1 MLHRKICC
9 VLFVL
14 LLCTFSMPVLGEQN
28 PITEIEIYGLTDQ
41 LISQALSSAPLNDPK
56 SEEARSEDGI
66 AFQYDFGF
74 LYADAE
80 ELSAEA
86 PVNAIVIADDETGSV
101 RGITINTSVEELMR
115 LIPCENPEM
124 AGNYDSA
131 LLYLTG
137 DPATGFSYGTVQRNG
152 QRINAIEYGVVDPA
166 AETHTTLTFQI
177 SGDGVNQIRLDGL
190 NETFLRETSDLL
202 YEELAAL
209 KNEMW
214 YSRVPVSF
222 VGTELEMFSEEDLDF
237 LSLSYMTAQPEQF
250 GGEVEDMLIDNED
263 GTFLRRIDGD
273 GFEAVFSCDENGKN
287 ALLVSYM
294 LLSDNLEGPRSVRL
308 GDYFQEDFNRFRN
321 GEGTF
326 DEAAMSEIL
335 YGTVGTAPYGLA
347 EYGTGDEMTLRYATD
362 TLDGRVVELYLH
374 YQNTVLDQIILHT
387 L

>member
-1 MLHRKICC
+1 MFPRKIYC
-9 VLFVL
+9 VLIVL
-14 LLCTFSMPVLGEQN
+14 FLCAFSMSALGEQN
-28 PITEIEIYGLTDQ
+28 PVTEIEIYGLADQ
-41 LISQALSSAPLNDPK
+41 LISQALSSSPLNDPR

-74 LYADAE
+74 LYSDADT
-80 ELSAEA
+80 LSENA

-101 RGITINTSVEELMR
+101 RGITVNTSVDELMT

-124 AGNYDSA
+124 DGNYESA

-137 DPATGFSYGTVQRNG
+137 DPETGFSYGHVQRNG
-152 QRINAIEYGVVDPA
+152 QRINAIEYGVVNPA
-166 AETHTTLTFQI
+166 GETRTALTFQI
-177 SGDGVNQIRLDGL
+177 SGDGVNLIRLDGL
-190 NETFLRETSDLL
+190 NEIFRKDTSDLL
-202 YEELAAL
+202 YEELSAL
-209 KNEMW
+209 KNEKW

-222 VGTELEMFSEEDLDF
+222 IGTELEMFSEEDLDF
-237 LSLSYMTAQPEQF
+237 LSLSYLTAQPEQF

-273 GFEAVFSCDENGKN
+273 GFEAVFSCDEKGRN
-287 ALLVSYM
+287 ALLISYM
-294 LLSDNLEGPRSVRL
+294 LLSDHLEGPRSVRL

-326 DEAAMSEIL
+326 DDAAMSEVL

-347 EYGTGDEMTLRYATD
+347 EYGTGDEMTLRYVTN

-374 YQNTVLDQIILHT
+374 YQNTVLDEIILHT